1 MSLKNTQKNN
11 KNSSNIDSKII
22 RFSEELPIKF
32 FQKWE
37 GDNFFPFK
45 GSIIS
50 GPCAFKPTLM
60 TFLAISVPVIL
71 FFFFESKF
79 LSKKVTVILPIIIA
93 IIYLITSIF
102 LFVASFSDPGIINRF
117 SLKEKIIME
126 KKSILINQLGYL
138 KIYKYCGT
146 CKIIRPNRSTHC
158 GDCNNCVERFDHHC
172 PWIGNCAGKR
182 NYKYFFYFLSLL
194 NLLTVLIIVFCLVHI
209 GKNVHDSKKNDF
221 DSEDFDELDFPNLIE
236 IGGYKFALTKNVVSI
251 FIIVYCILS
260 MLFTTGLIIYHVKLV
275 DNDITTKEELKKLF
289 VNPFNN
295 PYTRKR
301 KINWKNVLCPKLK
314 KKSLLKILVWKDDD
328 YEETNHKIKD
338 LKTQENSN
346 TNLKEVVNTNNNNNI
361 NTESNKNNINNSY
374 ENRFKKTDNS
384 NNETNNI
391 NNKNNESIPN
401 KLRAKNVNKIMPY
414 INSNSNNNFD
424 DNNNTD
430 VCDRFSDISER
441 KSHDIQT
448 NKNEKFIFIN
458 ELERNNNNSNYFN
471 LISNNN
477 TNNNNN
483 NSTFNNEN
491 KID

>member
-1 MSLKNTQKNN
+1 MSLKNNQKNN
-11 KNSSNIDSKII
+11 NNSQINDINSKII
-22 RFSEELPIKF
+22 PFTEEFPTKF
-32 FQKWE
+32 IQKWE

-60 TFLAISVPVIL
+60 TFLAISIPVIL
-71 FFFFESKF
+71 FFFFESKY
-79 LSKKVTVILPIIIA
+79 LSKNVTVFIPILIA

-102 LFVASFSDPGIINRF
+102 LFIASFSDPGIINRF
-117 SLKEKIIME
+117 SLKEKLIME

-138 KIYKYCGT
+138 KFYKYCGT

-209 GKNVHDSKKNDF
+209 GKNVHDSKKKNDF
-221 DSEDFDELDFPNLIE
+221 DSDDIIENLENEL
-236 IGGYKFALTKNVVSI
+236 GYKYALTKNVVSI
-251 FIIVYCILS
+251 FIIIYCILS

-289 VNPFNN
+289 ANPFNN
-295 PYTRKR
+295 PYKRKR

-314 KKSLLKILVWKDDD
+314 KKSILKILIWKEDD
-328 YEETNHKIKD
+328 YDKENNHKD

-346 TNLKEVVNTNNNNNI
+346 TNLKDVVNTNTNNNI
-361 NTESNKNNINNSY
+361 NTEPNYNNNKNNNNISY
-374 ENRFKKTDNS
+374 ENRNKKTDNS
-384 NNETNNI
+384 FNETNNNKI
-391 NNKNNESIPN
+391 NDSIPN
-401 KLRAKNVNKIMPY
+401 KLRGKNKNKIMPY

-458 ELERNNNNSNYFN
+458 ELEKINNNSNYIN

-483 NSTFNNEN
+483 NSSNNEN
-491 KID
+491 KFE